1 MTGDPN
7 SNLDPESCKSENWSR
22 DGNRDEISSA
32 SVSRLA
38 LVSRAAKGSP
48 LVTLGACP
56 AAGTAA
62 FPATAADAVAAA
74 AAAAGAEA
82 VGRPLLMG
90 TTSGILGLTSAGGEY
105 TAPTAGPD
113 SRLSAELVG
122 FWGLLDDVEDRP
134 A

>member
-7 SNLDPESCKSENWSR
+7 SNLDPESCSSENWSS
-22 DGNRDEISSA
+22 DGNRDEISSESA
-32 SVSRLA
+32 SRLA
-38 LVSRAAKGSP
+38 FVSRAAKGSP
-48 LVTLGACP
+48 LVTLEACP
-56 AAGTAA
+56 AAGPAA
-62 FPATAADAVAAA
+62 FSAA

-113 SRLSAELVG
+113 LCLSAELVG
-122 FWGLLDDVEDRP
+122 FWGLLDDAEDRP